1 MFGWLLKSSHDAA
14 PARSPWSASLLDDLE
29 ETLAHGTIARRVEAL
44 QRVTDLFVTRAPEYS
59 EELVAVF
66 DDVYEYLTR
75 EIETSAKAILAQR
88 LAPVPNAP
96 PKTIRR
102 LAFDESIAVAG
113 PVLALSPR
121 LSDADLVDNVLT
133 RGREHMLAI
142 SRRATL
148 SPVVTDALVEHGDN
162 DVVHSTVSN
171 PGANFSE
178 MGFNRLVERADG
190 DDRLTVC
197 ICRRDDIPRQHYLA
211 LLARA
216 SNEVRARLE
225 ALNPRAGRDVAA
237 AVEQAAAAQQTASA
251 AASIA
256 AVDAHQRVEILH
268 RKGELNE
275 KQLLEFINAGEFEAV
290 SASLARMI
298 DLPSDVT
305 ERMLVE
311 QRSEGIFVIAKSLGL
326 SWPTVLALLRMRGG
340 ANGTD
345 DTALSK
351 ASYERLRLATAQ
363 QALRFYRMR
372 NGAAINFPAAPR

>member
-1 MFGWLLKSSHDAA
+1 MFSWLLKSSHDAT
-14 PARSPWSASLLDDLE
+14 PAHNPRSASLLDDLE

-102 LAFDESIAVAG
+102 LAFDESIMVAG
-113 PVLALSPR
+113 PVLTLSPR

-148 SPVVTDALVEHGDN
+148 SPIVTDALVEHGDN

-178 MGFNRLVERADG
+178 MGFNRLVERAGG
-190 DDRLTVC
+190 DDRLTTC

-237 AVEQAAAAQQTASA
+237 AVEQAASAQQAASA

-268 RKGELNE
+268 RKGELDE
-275 KQLLEFINAGEFEAV
+275 KRLLEFIDAGEFEAV

-298 DLPSDVT
+298 DLPPDVT
-305 ERMLVE
+305 EKMLIE

-340 ANGTD
+340 ANGAD

-372 NGAAINFPAAPR
+372 NSAAINFPATPR